1 VRLKKRARILGVG
14 AVALV
19 AAVLLAACGG
29 DDDGG
34 VGGADTA
41 DVTVAKG
48 GPPSG
53 EVLISNWP
61 GYVDPGPDGTIPQF
75 EQQSGVQT
83 EYKEDVNDNV
93 VFFNK
98 LKPQLDQGSS
108 GGRSLFVVTDWMAK
122 RMYDL
127 GYLQEINHADL
138 PTVFENI
145 LPQFEESTTDPERKF
160 SIPWQGGQTGIFV
173 DTNQAPEITSVAQLF
188 DPKYK
193 GKVTMLTE
201 MRDTVPLIIQSDG
214 IDPNEATKE
223 DWLAAIDKLREAR
236 DSGQIRRFTGNE
248 YTEDLTA
255 GNIVAA
261 IGWSGDTSLI
271 GREGVEWRRPTDGCD
286 LFFDQA
292 VIPVGAPNTP
302 AALAFLNFAYTPEN
316 AAKITEYVQY
326 VTPVAG
332 VQEILQQDDPKLAN
346 DPKIFPTEE
355 EIAPCSEDPDP
366 PGSPEDVAE
375 VEAAFQEVVSG

>member
-1 VRLKKRARILGVG
+1 VRTKQRAKALGVG
-14 AVALV
+14 AVALA
-19 AAVLLAACGG
+19 AAVVLAACGG

-34 VGGADTA
+34 VGGGDQS

-48 GPPSG
+48 GPASG
-53 EVLISNWP
+53 SVLISNWP

-138 PTVFENI
+138 PTVFQNI

-201 MRDTVPLIIQSDG
+201 MRDTVPLIIQSEG
-214 IDPNEATKE
+214 VNPEEATKE

-236 DSGQIRRFTGNE
+236 DSGQIRAFTGNE

-316 AAKITEYVQY
+316 AARITEYVQY

-346 DPKIFPTEE
+346 DPKIFPSEE

-366 PGSPEDVAE
+366 PGNPEDVAE